1 MKPPFKTQAKV
12 VIIGGGAV
20 GVSTLYHLAKA
31 GVTDTLLIEKN
42 ELTSGSTWHAAGNI
56 PTYAN
61 SWGGMRTGN
70 YAWRLYKELAGV
82 VDYPIT
88 YRHTGAFWPAHTR
101 DRMDFFRHLVGISKG
116 LGYDMAMLSP
126 KEMDGIHPYFSSG
139 DSIIGGIFDPY
150 EGDVDPSQLTQALA
164 KGARDLGA
172 QIARFTT
179 VTGISRR
186 ASGEWQVTTD
196 QGDVIC
202 DIVIN
207 AGGYYGRQVG
217 EMVGQKLPVVTLE
230 HQYLV
235 TEALPELKANPAN
248 FPLVRDPDI
257 MYYLRRE
264 RNGLLLGSYGH
275 AGRPAWLDGMPDCFA
290 NQLYPDSVDDI
301 AEALNAALAHIPILG
316 EAGVGRFVNGPI
328 PYSPDGAPLCGPAFG
343 LPKFYHACCF
353 PVGITHSAA
362 AAKTLTE
369 WITQG
374 EPEWDMSMWDP
385 RRFGDWAT
393 FDYTV
398 ARATELYE
406 NQYSIPYSHRL
417 WKSARPVQTT
427 PLYET
432 LRSKGAVFGQVAGW
446 ERAFW
451 FETDAIEDDGQFSFH
466 HECWHDAVKA
476 ECEGVRDKVGVMDH
490 GGFTRYEVE
499 GSGAT
504 GFLNYVFCGAMPSV
518 GRIKLSYMLTPKGKI
533 WSEGTIARLDE
544 NKYLLCGPTLA
555 DQRDHDWMAQFLP
568 DTGVTLQR
576 GSDFDAA
583 LMVMGP
589 KSREVLQ
596 PLTGA
601 GLSKEVAPWMS
612 VREITLAGAPVIALR
627 VSYVG
632 ELGWEL
638 HIRSED
644 LKTVYDAV
652 MAQGAE
658 KGMVEFGSYALNAMR
673 LEKGY
678 HGWGAD
684 FGIEY
689 TAFDA
694 GLDRFVSKKKDNF
707 VGREAFLEQAKTASE
722 FHFTAFILDGDGA
735 DALSSDPIC
744 KDGKPVGYVSSGGT
758 GFRIGKRIALGYLQ
772 GQVAQ
777 PGDTFEIEVLG
788 LPVPATV
795 ATLPFYDPENNWPR
809 G

>member
-1 MKPPFKTQAKV
+1 MKTQAKV
-12 VIIGGGAV
+12 LIIGGGAV

-61 SWGGMRTGN
+61 SWGGMRAGN
-70 YAWRLYKELAGV
+70 YAWRLYKDLDKE

-88 YRHTGAFWPAHTR
+88 YRHTGAFWPAHTPE
-101 DRMDFFRHLVGISKG
+101 RMDFFRHLTGISKG
-116 LGYDMAMLSP
+116 LGYEMAMLSP
-126 KEMDGIHPYFSSG
+126 KEMDDMHPYFSSG
-139 DSIIGGIFDPY
+139 DSIIGGIYDPY

-172 QIARFTT
+172 QIARFTQ
-179 VTGISRR
+179 VTDISRR
-186 ASGEWQVTTD
+186 SSGEWQVTTD
-196 QGDVIC
+196 KGDVIA

-207 AGGYYGRQVG
+207 AGGYYGRVVG

-235 TEALPELKANPAN
+235 TEALPELEANPDN

-301 AEALNAALAHIPILG
+301 AEVLDAALTHVPILG

-343 LPKFYHACCF
+343 LPNFYHACCF

-369 WITQG
+369 WITEG
-374 EPEWDMSMWDP
+374 ETEWDMSMWDP
-385 RRFGDWAT
+385 RRFDENWAT
-393 FDYTV
+393 FDYT
-398 ARATELYE
+398 ATRASELYE
-406 NQYSIPYSHRL
+406 NQYSIPYPHRL
-417 WKSARPVQTT
+417 WESARPVQTT
-427 PLYET
+427 PLYDT
-432 LRSKGAVFGQVAGW
+432 LKSKGAVFGQVAGW

-451 FETDAIEDDGQFSFH
+451 FETDTIKNDGALSFH
-466 HECWHDAVKA
+466 HECWHDAVAA
-476 ECEGVRDKVGVMDH
+476 ECQAVRDNVGVMDH

-499 GSGAT
+499 GPGAT
-504 GFLNYVFCGAMPSV
+504 DFLNTVFCGAMPSV
-518 GRIKLSYMLTPKGKI
+518 GRVKLSYMLTPKGKI
-533 WSEGTIARLDE
+533 WSEATIARLDD

-555 DQRDHDWMAQFLP
+555 DQRDHDWMSQFLP
-568 DTGVTLQR
+568 ETGVTLRR

-589 KSREVLQ
+589 KSRDVLQ
-596 PLTGA
+596 PLTTDD
-601 GLSKEVAPWMS
+601 LSKANAPWMS
-612 VREITLAGAPVIALR
+612 VREITIAGAPVIALR

-638 HIRSED
+638 HMRNED
-644 LKTVYDAV
+644 LVTVYSAI
-652 MAQGAE
+652 MEQGAD

-694 GLDRFVSKKKDNF
+694 SLDRFVSKKKDSF
-707 VGREAFLEQAKTASE
+707 VGRDAFLAQANQPKDY
-722 FHFTAFILDGDGA
+722 HFTAFVLDGHGA

-744 KDGKPVGYVSSGGT
+744 RDGTPVGYVSSGGT
-758 GFRIGKRIALGYLQ
+758 GFRVGKRIALGYL
-772 GQVAQ
+772 
-777 PGDTFEIEVLG
+777 T
-788 LPVPATV
+788 VPATPGDVFHIEILGQPVRATV
-795 ATLPFYDPENNWPR
+795 ASLPFYDPENDRLR